1 MNQRKR
7 ISIILTM
14 ILLLQ
19 IFLPMVAT
27 TKILAIQEAN
37 QEEQV
42 VNDIEAS
49 VEINENV
56 AISEEYKSSVITN
69 GNNGYILEDKEEESE
84 YSQEYLEWS
93 KLTDT
98 EKKNTLEPR
107 KEYVPFDSLYDGSDE
122 YINED
127 TTAKQETVSNTFITM
142 FKSDNNEDETPSTYS
157 LTQDLGDILAELQSP
172 YNTCYAYPAL
182 NAIETNIE
190 LTTGKEYD
198 FSEMH
203 IEYMTSTLLGGSR
216 ELDSGG
222 NFETAMNY
230 SFAGKGPVLES
241 DIPKKDYTEDEYD
254 DLRNATAIA
263 KVNSY
268 KNFPTMDKKN
278 NSYSSNELNEFRDVV
293 KKHIMNYGA
302 VFAGLYYCIDE
313 NEADYYNPT
322 TYAYA
327 CLDKNTTMNHA
338 ITIVGWNDNYSKD
351 NFPAANR
358 PSSDGA
364 YIAINSWGDSWGD
377 NGYFYI
383 SYEDIW
389 VENQMSGVLS
399 VDLLEPTIEF
409 SNYTDT
415 GSSISVKVTVE
426 DEGKSGINANSLK
439 YVWLENGQEPNESD
453 FVNTFSN
460 GDTISINTN
469 DNLNLWILVE
479 NNKGIKAI
487 GKAVTFSG
495 GNGSTENPYL
505 IETPEQLDAIRNN
518 LSANY
523 KLLNNIDL
531 EYDTQNKSGKF
542 YNNGDGWKQIN
553 NFYGILDGNGYSIL
567 NLSGS
572 SSKDFHGLFRVLEGI
587 VKNIGIYN
595 LDIDAYSYVGGV
607 AGLNN
612 GTIENTYVSGSI
624 EGHENIG
631 GIAGTNEGIIQNCYN
646 TANVVGQYN
655 IGGIS
660 GENSSNGQIA
670 NVYNVGHIGADLN
683 DTVANV
689 VGINSGNVQN
699 TYYINEIL
707 NGVGQDTGSLVNV
720 TKVTENDMK
729 NISTFSNFDFN
740 NIWEINESGN
750 YKFPTLKAVAH
761 IEKEENT
768 QDFAGGNGTLYNPYL
783 ISTPSHLNNVRND
796 LYACYKLTNNIDL
809 EYDTQ
814 NENGLFYNNG
824 EGWKP
829 LSTSY
834 TDCTLMGVF
843 DGNGYSILN
852 LYINRDEQNQ
862 GLFGNSRG
870 LIQNFGLV
878 NINVKGE
885 TYTGGISAVNYF
897 IIQNVYTTGII
908 EGVSITGF
916 ITNSNYGLIKN
927 AYNTGYSQGGGGIAG
942 SSSSDTSII
951 ENVYNVGRTGIA
963 IFGDSLRSDI
973 YIHAAILA
981 IDSANYIG
989 GNPEYRL
996 KNAYYLDDSMK
1007 TGGAIKD
1014 KSNSVYFP
1022 DEEEEETVY
1031 EFENVEMLTLEQ
1043 FKEQNSF
1050 IGFDFENEWE
1060 MPEEGSYSFPILK
1073 NVPHIEK
1080 EENTTDFAGGNG
1092 TYYNPYLI
1100 STPSHLN
1107 NIRND
1112 LYACYKLTNDIDL
1125 KYDTQDENGMF
1136 YNQGKG
1142 WQPIGNKDTGFFKGI
1157 LDGNSYR
1164 VLNMKINDPDLYS
1177 AGLFGKMQ
1185 RAIITDLKMT
1195 YSYVYGR
1202 TQVGNLAGAMNSSII
1217 SNIGCSGD
1225 IIGSVA
1231 GGIAGDSGSVI
1242 IKECFNSSNVYGY
1255 NNFGYGQSSSGGITN
1270 SEYEYGELNISDSYN
1285 IGSIK
1290 LLNDGYA
1297 GGILGKLDSPI
1308 SCTNIYN
1315 AGDIDNNATYAGN
1328 IIGWSAPNGG
1338 ISNVFYLDNELEAV
1352 GNREEL
1358 TQEEYVKTIEQMKM
1372 QSTFSEFDFENTWEI
1387 QENKFPVLKGSNH
1400 VYLTDI
1406 NADNINVEVGEERT
1420 VELSFVPEIADNAV
1434 FKYSIGNNEIV
1445 SISNNGTVKGLKEGK
1460 TTINVQTID
1469 GSISKTIN
1477 VQVGKAKVLTGIE
1490 IKTAPIVTTYFLGES
1505 LNTEGLV
1512 LTATYEDGTEEEITE
1527 GFICTPTT
1535 LNTIGEQTITV
1546 TYEDKTAT
1554 YNVTVVL
1561 KGDANGDNQVNFR
1574 DILVINNHRLGKTQL
1589 TGIYLEAADVNEDG
1603 KIDFMDILQVNRYR
1617 LGKIDS
1623 L

>member
-7 ISIILTM
+7 ISIMLIV

-19 IFLPMVAT
+19 IFLPLVAT
-27 TKILAIQEAN
+27 TKTLAIQETN

-42 VNDIEAS
+42 VNDIESS

-69 GNNGYILEDKEEESE
+69 GNNGYILEEKDEESE
-84 YSQEYLEWS
+84 YTQEYLEWS

-127 TTAKQETVSNTFITM
+127 TTAKQEIASNTFITM
-142 FKSDNNEDETPSTYS
+142 FKSDNNDDEIPSTYS
-157 LTQDLGDILAELQSP
+157 LTQDLGNILAELQSP

-222 NFETAMNY
+222 NFETVMKY

-254 DLRNATAIA
+254 DLRNAAAIA
-263 KVNSY
+263 KVKNY
-268 KNFPTMDKKN
+268 KNFPTINKKN
-278 NSYSSNELNEFRDVV
+278 NSYSSDELNEFRDVV

-302 VFAGLYYCIDE
+302 VFAGLYYCTDE
-313 NEADYYNPT
+313 NAANYYNTT

-351 NFPAANR
+351 NFPASNR
-358 PSSDGA
+358 PSSNGA
-364 YIAINSWGDSWGD
+364 YIAINSWGNTWGD

-469 DNLNLWILVE
+469 DNLNLWVLAE
-479 NNKGIKAI
+479 NNKGIRTI
-487 GKAVTFSG
+487 DKAVSFSG

-531 EYDTQNKSGKF
+531 EYDTQNKNGEF
-542 YNNGDGWKQIN
+542 YNNGDGWKQID
-553 NFYGILDGNGYSIL
+553 NFYGTFDGNGYLIL
-567 NLSGS
+567 NLYGS
-572 SSKDFHGLFRVLEGI
+572 SSKNLHGLFRVLEGI
-587 VKNIGIYN
+587 VKNLGIYN
-595 LDIDAYSYVGGV
+595 LDIDAYSDVGGV
-607 AGLNN
+607 AGVNN
-612 GTIENTYVSGSI
+612 GTIENTYVSGII

-631 GIAGTNEGIIQNCYN
+631 GIAGVNSGIIQNCYN

-655 IGGIS
+655 VGGIC
-660 GENSSNGQIA
+660 GENSSNGKIA

-683 DTVANV
+683 DTVANI
-689 VGINSGNVQN
+689 VGKNSGNLQN
-699 TYYINEIL
+699 AYYINEIL
-707 NGVGQDTGSLVNV
+707 NGVGQDSGSLVNV

-729 NISTFSNFDFN
+729 NVSTFSNFDFN
-740 NIWEINESGN
+740 NIWEINESGV
-750 YKFPTLKAVAH
+750 YKFPTLKTVAH

-768 QDFAGGNGTLYNPYL
+768 QEFAGGNGTLYNPYL
-783 ISTPSHLNNVRND
+783 ISTPLHLNNVRND

-852 LYINRDEQNQ
+852 LYINREEQNQ
-862 GLFGNSRG
+862 GLFGNTRG

-878 NINVKGE
+878 NSNITGGSF
-885 TYTGGISAVNYF
+885 TGGIAAVNYF
-897 IIQNVYTTGII
+897 IIQNVYTTGITNG
-908 EGVSITGF
+908 EGGIVC
-916 ITNSNYGLIKN
+916 NNYAKIKN
-927 AYNTGYSQGGGGIAG
+927 AYNTGYVRGGAGIAG
-942 SSSSDTSII
+942 SSSSDTSIL
-951 ENVYNVGRTGIA
+951 ENVYNVGRTGVIVYGYSNVEINSSIIA
-963 IFGDSLRSDI
+963 IDNSGYFGN
-973 YIHAAILA
+973 A
-981 IDSANYIG
+981 
-989 GNPEYRL
+989 PEYHL
-996 KNAYYLDDSMK
+996 KNAYYLDDDLETGSAMK
-1007 TGGAIKD
+1007 RRGSQAET
-1014 KSNSVYFP
+1014 
-1022 DEEEEETVY
+1022 EERIED
-1031 EFENVEMLTLEQ
+1031 FENVEMLTLEQ
-1043 FKEQNSF
+1043 FQEEESF
-1050 IGFDFENEWE
+1050 VGFDFQNDWE
-1060 MPEEGSYSFPILK
+1060 MSDEGNYNFPTLK
-1073 NVPHIEK
+1073 TVAHIEK

-1107 NIRND
+1107 NVRND
-1112 LYACYKLTNDIDL
+1112 LYACYKLTNNIDL
-1125 KYDTQDENGMF
+1125 GYDTQNENGLF

-1142 WQPIGNKDTGFFKGI
+1142 WNPIGDDSQRFKG
-1157 LDGNSYR
+1157 LFDGNGYR
-1164 VLNMKINDPDLYS
+1164 VLNMNILNEDLY
-1177 AGLFGKMQ
+1177 AIGLFGRIE
-1185 RAIITDLKMT
+1185 RAIISNLKINNNQ
-1195 YSYVYGR
+1195 VIGR
-1202 TQVGNLAGAMNSSII
+1202 TNQSGRIGHMGNLVGHSDSSII
-1217 SNIGCSGD
+1217 YNVSCSGMCK
-1225 IIGSVA
+1225 GQNV
-1231 GGIAGDSGSVI
+1231 GGIAGQSIATLIKKCYNSASLYGSHAL
-1242 IKECFNSSNVYGY
+1242 
-1255 NNFGYGQSSSGGITN
+1255 GGISNNDET
-1270 SEYEYGELNISDSYN
+1270 SKLRGLKIYDSYN
-1285 IGSIK
+1285 IGNIEHIGTNSEVAI
-1290 LLNDGYA
+1290 
-1297 GGILGKLDSPI
+1297 GGIVGH
-1308 SCTNIYN
+1308 
-1315 AGDIDNNATYAGN
+1315 AG
-1328 IIGWSAPNGG
+1328 P
-1338 ISNVFYLDNELEAV
+1338 
-1352 GNREEL
+1352 
-1358 TQEEYVKTIEQMKM
+1358 
-1372 QSTFSEFDFENTWEI
+1372 
-1387 QENKFPVLKGSNH
+1387 
-1400 VYLTDI
+1400 
-1406 NADNINVEVGEERT
+1406 
-1420 VELSFVPEIADNAV
+1420 
-1434 FKYSIGNNEIV
+1434 
-1445 SISNNGTVKGLKEGK
+1445 GTGLRMC
-1460 TTINVQTID
+1460 
-1469 GSISKTIN
+1469 
-1477 VQVGKAKVLTGIE
+1477 L
-1490 IKTAPIVTTYFLGES
+1490 
-1505 LNTEGLV
+1505 
-1512 LTATYEDGTEEEITE
+1512 
-1527 GFICTPTT
+1527 
-1535 LNTIGEQTITV
+1535 
-1546 TYEDKTAT
+1546 
-1554 YNVTVVL
+1554 
-1561 KGDANGDNQVNFR
+1561 
-1574 DILVINNHRLGKTQL
+1574 
-1589 TGIYLEAADVNEDG
+1589 
-1603 KIDFMDILQVNRYR
+1603 
-1617 LGKIDS
+1617 
-1623 L
+1623 